1 MVNSRLACLPLR
13 GQFTLKRIRIRSA
26 QLRGF
31 ASLSFIASRSNRPP
45 PNPAPSSLRSQ
56 KKTTRKKRGCFS
68 RVSPLRVFS
77 FALFGLLA
85 SGSALG
91 GSPVP
96 RWFCLWRGV
105 SGFFRRSRCL
115 AVFMFRFC
123 AWFCFRIGSF
133 AAGGRSAFVLSASGF
148 WFRAWRFCLARV
160 PVPPAPRRRWRLLR
174 AVCPV
179 CLGARRRGCR
189 CCAPSPVCCGA
200 AFRVGFA
207 VRRVL
212 SVGAFV
218 FRWCF
223 YVCFGWVLRF
233 AFSFVGVF
241 AAGCVVR
248 FGGFFCWSRCC
259 SRLRGGR

>member
-1 MVNSRLACLPLR
+1 M
-13 GQFTLKRIRIRSA
+13 RIRIRFA

-31 ASLSFIASRSNRPP
+31 ASLNYCVSVKPP
-45 PNPAPSSLRSQ
+45 AAKPCAIFPTFAKENNPQ
-56 KKTTRKKRGCFS
+56 KTRVLLF
-68 RVSPLRVFS
+68 VSPLRVFS

-105 SGFFRRSRCL
+105 VRVPSAFSFS

-123 AWFCFRIGSF
+123 AWFCFRVGSF
-133 AAGGRSAFVLSASGF
+133 VAGGRVAFVLSASGF

-160 PVPPAPRRRWRLLR
+160 PVLPTPRRRWRLLR

-189 CCAPSPVCCGA
+189 CCAPSPVCLWRGVPCR
-200 AFRVGFA
+200 FCRSSGF
-207 VRRVL
+207 VRR
-212 SVGAFV
+212 
-218 FRWCF
+218 R
-223 YVCFGWVLRF
+223 
-233 AFSFVGVF
+233 
-241 AAGCVVR
+241 VR
-248 FGGFFCWSRCC
+248 F
-259 SRLRGGR
+259 